1 MITTSDIV
9 ACARMRVGK
18 PFAHQGRGEQGL
30 DCLGLL
36 LDIAHEL
43 RLPLRNGA
51 AIPND
56 IPTYG
61 ARPDALLLKARLDEV
76 LEPVMVDALHPA
88 DIVLLKVDGSPRH
101 LAILSDYPMH
111 GELGMIHAYAP
122 ARQVIEHRYDAYWR
136 AQTYAAYRL
145 PRVTYNVC

>member
-1 MITTSDIV
+1 MTTRSDII
-9 ACARMRVGK
+9 AAARARVGVR
-18 PFAHQGRGEQGL
+18 FMHQGRGLEGL

-36 LDIAHEL
+36 LDVARTL
-43 RLPLRNGA
+43 NLQLKDGAVLPSE
-51 AIPND
+51 

-61 ARPDALLLKARLDEV
+61 ARPDVTLLKARLDAA
-76 LEPVMVDALHPA
+76 LIPVTQDALQPA

-101 LAILSDYPMH
+101 LAILSDYPIP

-122 ARQVIEHRYDAYWR
+122 ARQVIEHRYDDYWR

-145 PRVTYNVC
+145 PHLEN